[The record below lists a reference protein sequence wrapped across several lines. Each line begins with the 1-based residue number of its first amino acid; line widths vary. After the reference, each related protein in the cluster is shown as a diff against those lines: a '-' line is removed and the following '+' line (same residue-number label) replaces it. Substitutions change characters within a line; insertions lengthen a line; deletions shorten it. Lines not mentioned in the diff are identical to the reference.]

1 MSYSRVSI
9 SFEHPEKKTF
19 KATIEDFNNKH
30 DKRVKQVD
38 VYRQVSRKFIE
49 NPEKIAEIL
58 EL

>member
-19 KATIEDFNNKH
+19 KATIEDFNNRNK
-30 DKRVKQVD
+30 KRIKQVD
-38 VYRQVSRKFIE
+38 IYREVSKKFIE
-49 NPEKIAEIL
+49 NPELIAKVL